1 METEKA
7 PDAAPQKK
15 RRRLLVAAFLVL
27 AALMLSAMCIRT
39 DTVTDQHD
47 PQVPPDEVFVDD
59 PVPRKPPAFD
69 PELVDSRELDG
80 WEVNKS
86 AAVLR
91 LDIRPIRHEKEAH
104 LEKIYP
110 NFQLAVDFGGKEVIP
125 SVNLL
130 DSKCK
135 QFDDALYAAV
145 DLAAFEGVKGRLAGL
160 KDILKRLKAAA
171 EKTMPKSGARA
182 IHFLRAA
189 ISLSEETDRQP
200 PLTVSAGKRAPWAAM
215 LDSFFADELAS
226 RPIGF
231 YTWTEELRTLYRTE
245 RFLAQEF
252 GPGSDLSVIA
262 GLTAALR
269 GDPKLLAD
277 YKKFVGLFRKLT
289 NPAVCLSL
297 DELPAGK
304 LTPAALKAEAKRRG
318 VRHAAVSFLPPSTSR
333 ENELFERLA
342 LPATAN
348 IMKELVKRIKSG
360 EIDLAPD
367 EKSGWYEHQVYAL
380 ETLLLPGKG
389 QEKGKLIY
397 TARYKLKMLESFK
410 AMITRRRETHL
421 RQLPFSRSSAAPP
434 KNIRPRLRVEPAP
447 TYYLRTAR
455 AYAFVE
461 NLLKATFGDELEDMS
476 GHREWWI
483 YGQVPTRKF
492 GERDDDLATELD
504 FMRRLFYGMYLVSC
518 EDIGLAPVFLKGE
531 KVDAADCREAA
542 LNWIETF
549 RRDPDLKPDA
559 RICVPVYADNNKTRF
574 WAVVG
579 VRLARLEAEYV
590 HPPSIREPG
599 GQWRKASPG
608 SLGKSDYLIPVD
620 AFLSFT
626 LQGRAA
632 LERSEFWQILTEAG
646 TRDHFLKAIGQYPTR
661 QALMNHFG
669 IKEHKPKK

>member
-1 METEKA
+1 METEKT

-15 RRRLLVAAFLVL
+15 RKRLLVVAFLVL
-27 AALMLSAMCIRT
+27 GALMLTVMCIRI
-39 DTVTDQHD
+39 DTVTDEHD
-47 PQVPPDEVFVDD
+47 PEVPPDEVFVDD
-59 PVPRKPPAFD
+59 PVPAKPPAFD
-69 PELVDSRELDG
+69 PDLVDSRKLDE

-91 LDIRPIRHEKEAH
+91 LDIRPIRPEGEAN
-104 LEKIYP
+104 LQKIYP
-110 NFQLAVDFGGKEVIP
+110 NFQMAVDFGGKEVIP

-145 DLAAFEGVKGRLAGL
+145 DLAAFEGVKGQLTGL
-160 KDILKRLKAAA
+160 KDILKRLKASA
-171 EKTMPKSGARA
+171 KSGTPVALYLEA
-182 IHFLRAA
+182 VQQLAKGLA
-189 ISLSEETDRQP
+189 KSPSSGQKKPGTPPTLSEE
-200 PLTVSAGKRAPWAAM
+200 M
-215 LDSFFADELAS
+215 LNKFFADELAS

-231 YTWTEELRTLYRTE
+231 YTWTRELRTLYRTE

-252 GPGSDLSVIA
+252 GSGSDLSIPA
-262 GLTAALR
+262 GLAEILR
-269 GDPKLLAD
+269 SNPQLLAD

-289 NPAVCLSL
+289 NPTVCLSL

-304 LTPAALKAEAKRRG
+304 FTPEVLKAEAEKRG

-342 LPATAN
+342 LPATADL
-348 IMKELVKRIKSG
+348 MRELVKRIKSG
-360 EIDLAPD
+360 EIDLAPN
-367 EKSGWYEHQVYAL
+367 EKSGWYERQVYAL

-421 RQLPFSRSSAAPP
+421 RQLPFAKLAAKPP
-434 KNIRPRLRVEPAP
+434 RKVRPRLRVEPAP

-455 AYAFVE
+455 AYAFVG
-461 NLLKATFGDELEDMS
+461 NLLRATFGDELEDMY
-476 GHREWWI
+476 GYREWWI

-492 GERDDDLATELD
+492 EDRDDDDLGTELD
-504 FMRRLFYGMYLVSC
+504 FMRRLFYGLYLVSC
-518 EDIGLAPVFLKGE
+518 EDIGLAPRFAAGE
-531 KVDAADCREAA
+531 KVAAADCREAA

-559 RICVPVYADNNKTRF
+559 RVCVPVYNDNKGTRF

-590 HPPSIREPG
+590 HPPSIRTPG
-599 GQWRKASPG
+599 GQWQKAG
-608 SLGKSDYLIPVD
+608 ADSLAKSDYLIPVD

-626 LQGRAA
+626 LKGRAA
-632 LERSEFWQILTEAG
+632 LERREFWQILTEAG
-646 TRDHFLKAIGQYPTR
+646 TRDHFLKAIGKYPTR
-661 QALMNHFG
+661 QALMKHFG
-669 IKEHKPKK
+669 IKERKFKK